1 MRYLPSGTAEGLAY
15 LRYRE
20 TLRPPEEM
28 ICNDYLAYRFA
39 SWWTRMTAVMTQP
52 LPNSLVEWSLELQ
65 GRGVVGFIAART
77 RMFDDYVEQQIA
89 DGIQQFV
96 ILGAGLDSR
105 AYRFAKQLRGKKTFE
120 VDHPIT
126 QIEKKSR
133 VTAVF
138 KGLPYDIRYVPVDLM
153 RDDLLMGLLQAGYDP
168 TLRTL
173 FTLEGVAMY
182 LDEATVRKTLS
193 SVAANSGPGSSL
205 IFDYVYL
212 AAIDGRILGRAIK
225 HMNYLQY
232 WFDEPVLSGIEAGEA
247 ENFVRSCGFEQVEEF
262 TPQRLYDMYFRT
274 VVPNR
279 PMSDLFAV
287 IVAHNRK

>member
-28 ICNDYLAYRFA
+28 ICNDYLAYNFSA
-39 SWWTRMTAVMTQP
+39 WWTRIAAIMMQP
-52 LPNSLVEWSLELQ
+52 LPNSIVEWTLEQQ

-77 RMFDDYVEQQIA
+77 RMFDDFVEQQIG
-89 DGIQQFV
+89 DGIKQFV

-105 AYRFAKQLRGKKTFE
+105 AYRFAKQLRGIKTFE
-120 VDHPIT
+120 VDHPLT

-133 VTAVF
+133 VAAVF
-138 KGLPYDIRYVPVDLM
+138 KGLPFQIHYVPVDLI
-153 RDDLLMGLLQAGYDP
+153 RDDLIQALLKAGYDP
-168 TLRTL
+168 TQRTL
-173 FTLEGVAMY
+173 FTMEGVAMY
-182 LDEATVRKTLS
+182 LDETTVRRILT
-193 SVAANSGPGSSL
+193 SVHACSGPGSSL

-212 AAIDGRILGRAIK
+212 AAIDGRILGHAIK

-247 ENFVRSCGFEQVEEF
+247 EAYVQSCGFDQVEEF
-262 TPQRLYDMYFRT
+262 TPQRLYDIYFKS
-274 VVPNR
+274 VVPQR

-287 IVAHNRK
+287 IIARNRK

>member
-28 ICNDYLAYRFA
+28 ICNDYLAYHFA
-39 SWWTRMTAVMTQP
+39 SWWTRMAAIMIQP

-126 QIEKKSR
+126 QIEKK
-133 VTAVF
+133 
-138 KGLPYDIRYVPVDLM
+138 I
-153 RDDLLMGLLQAGYDP
+153 AG
-168 TLRTL
+168 
-173 FTLEGVAMY
+173 
-182 LDEATVRKTLS
+182 
-193 SVAANSGPGSSL
+193 NSGFQWSSL
-205 IFDYVYL
+205 WYSLCPGGSD
-212 AAIDGRILGRAIK
+212 AGRPAQGPA
-225 HMNYLQY
+225 Q
-232 WFDEPVLSGIEAGEA
+232 S
-247 ENFVRSCGFEQVEEF
+247 
-262 TPQRLYDMYFRT
+262 RL
-274 VVPNR
+274 
-279 PMSDLFAV
+279 
-287 IVAHNRK
+287 

>member
-28 ICNDYLAYRFA
+28 ICNDYLAYHFSA
-39 SWWTRMTAVMTQP
+39 WWTRMAAIMMQP
-52 LPNSLVEWSLELQ
+52 LPNSMVEWTLEQQ

-77 RMFDDYVEQQIA
+77 RMFDDFVEQQIG
-89 DGIQQFV
+89 DGIKQFV

-105 AYRFAKQLRGKKTFE
+105 AYRFAKQLRGIKTFE
-120 VDHPIT
+120 VDHPLT
-126 QIEKKSR
+126 QIEKKAR
-133 VTAVF
+133 VAAVF
-138 KGLPYDIRYVPVDLM
+138 KGLPFQIHYVPVDLM
-153 RDDLLMGLLQAGYDP
+153 RDDLIQALLKAGYDP
-168 TLRTL
+168 TQRTL
-173 FTLEGVAMY
+173 FTMEGVAMY
-182 LDEATVRKTLS
+182 LDETTVRRILT
-193 SVAANSGPGSSL
+193 SVHACSGHGSSL

-212 AAIDGRILGRAIK
+212 AAIDGRILGHAIK

-247 ENFVRSCGFEQVEEF
+247 EAYVQSCGFDQIEEF
-262 TPQRLYDMYFRT
+262 TPQRLYDIYFKS
-274 VVPNR
+274 VVPQR

-287 IVAHNRK
+287 IIARNRK

>member
-1 MRYLPSGTAEGLAY
+1 M
-15 LRYRE
+15 
-20 TLRPPEEM
+20 
-28 ICNDYLAYRFA
+28 
-39 SWWTRMTAVMTQP
+39 
-52 LPNSLVEWSLELQ
+52 ELQ
-65 GRGVVGFIAART
+65 GWGVVGFIAART
-77 RMFDDYVEQQIA
+77 RMFDDFVEQQVS

-126 QIEKKSR
+126 QIEKKAR
-133 VTAVF
+133 VTTVF

-153 RDDLLMGLLQAGYDP
+153 RDDLLMSLLKAGYNP

-182 LDEATVRKTLS
+182 LDEVTLRKALTC
-193 SVAANSGPGSSL
+193 VAANSGPGSSL

-212 AAIDGRILGRAIK
+212 AAIDGRIWGRAIQ
-225 HMNYLQY
+225 HMNFLQY

-247 ENFVRSCGFEQVEEF
+247 ENFARRCGFVQAEEF
-262 TPQRLYDMYFRT
+262 TPQRLYDMYFKT

-287 IVAHNRK
+287 LVAHNRQ

>member
-28 ICNDYLAYRFA
+28 ICNDYLAYHFA
-39 SWWTRMTAVMTQP
+39 SWWTRMVAVMTQP

-105 AYRFAKQLRGKKTFE
+105 AYRFAKQLRGEKTFE

-133 VTAVF
+133 VTAIF
-138 KGLPYDIRYVPVDLM
+138 KGLPYNIRYVPVDLM
-153 RDDLLMGLLQAGYDP
+153 RDDLLKGLLQAGYDP

-193 SVAANSGPGSSL
+193 CVAANSGPGSSL

-247 ENFVRSCGFEQVEEF
+247 ENFVHSCGFEQVEEF